1 MKNTK
6 KFFFLILAFVSL
18 SGCATLDK
26 LTEEETMVDP
36 ETGKVKNKEEIRS
49 SERVDIA
56 NDNKQIEI
64 TKSANVV
71 VIDDT
76 SEVYVMNK
84 DRKFMGVIYNPHPR
98 IVQHILLTDPDGE
111 VIANESIQP
120 KEFREVYA
128 LRGSE
133 KDFHLI
139 ATWTLGIHQKTIDV
153 LFPKGTAKCRDERG
167 KKCHFKTRGFGELEY

>member
-6 KFFFLILAFVSL
+6 KFFFLILAIISL
-18 SGCATLDK
+18 SGCAALDK

-36 ETGKVKNKEEIRS
+36 ETGKVKNKKEIRS

-64 TKSANVV
+64 TQNAKII
-71 VIDDT
+71 VISDT
-76 SEVYVMNK
+76 NEVYVTNSHGE
-84 DRKFMGVIYNPHPR
+84 FMGVIYNPHPR
-98 IVQHILLTDPDGE
+98 IVQHILLTNPDGE
-111 VIANESIQP
+111 VIANESIKP
-120 KEFREVYA
+120 KEFREVYT

-139 ATWTLGIHQKTIDV
+139 ATWTLGYNQKTIDV

-167 KKCHFKTRGFGELEY
+167 KKCHFKTQGFGELEY